1 MRKSMKKLVRKG
13 GSLVMVAALAV
24 GMTACSSQSGSQ
36 TTAAETAAESQSS
49 EAAGAESGASESAA
63 ETSAE
68 QSDAKAGDSDQL
80 EKVTVI
86 LDYVANTNHT
96 GMYVALDQGY
106 YKEAGLDVEIVEP
119 TEGATATLVAVGKG
133 DFGIS
138 YQEDVT
144 IALTSKDPLPI
155 KTIAALIQHNT
166 SGFVTYADKDIKSP
180 KDFEGKTYAGWGGP
194 GEEAVLKAVMAKD
207 GADFSKLNMVIS
219 DGSGF
224 EALKDKVD
232 IEWFFEGWDNVK
244 CKLNNFPINYME
256 LRQLDDRLDYYTP
269 VIIAN
274 QDTLEQKPEMVKKF
288 LAATEK
294 GYRYAIENP
303 DESAKI
309 LQKYAPDYSLEMLTM
324 SQEYLAEKYMEDT
337 DRWGEMKDEVWNNY
351 TDFMVEYGVIDH
363 AIPASD
369 CYTNEFLPE

>member
-1 MRKSMKKLVRKG
+1 MCPDFLDSV
-13 GSLVMVAALAV
+13 VCAALAGV
-24 GMTACSSQSGSQ
+24 GGAGVDRGTSWSVGTCSGDNRGGTDWNWDRPGTVFGAWRSDGLFSG
-36 TTAAETAAESQSS
+36 
-49 EAAGAESGASESAA
+49 GASGII
-63 ETSAE
+63 
-68 QSDAKAGDSDQL
+68 SDSGGD
-80 EKVTVI
+80 
-86 LDYVANTNHT
+86 
-96 GMYVALDQGY
+96 
-106 YKEAGLDVEIVEP
+106 P
-119 TEGATATLVAVGKG
+119 
-133 DFGIS
+133 
-138 YQEDVT
+138 
-144 IALTSKDPLPI
+144 
-155 KTIAALIQHNT
+155 
-166 SGFVTYADKDIKSP
+166 
-180 KDFEGKTYAGWGGP
+180 
-194 GEEAVLKAVMAKD
+194 D
-207 GADFSKLNMVIS
+207 GTDDR

-294 GYRYAIENP
+294 GYRHAIENP

-309 LQKYAPDYSLEMLTM
+309 LQKYAPDYSLDLLTM

-337 DRWGEMKDEVWNNY
+337 DRWGEMKDEVWDNY
-351 TDFMVEYGVIDH
+351 TDFMVEYGVIDQ
-363 AIPASD
+363 AIPASE

>member
-1 MRKSMKKLVRKG
+1 MISETPVFCDGGLFMMKKHSDKVIPAVFIGALLLIWELCVRIFQIPLYVLP
-13 GSLVMVAALAV
+13 SPVSVVQALIEERVGLWGHAV
-24 GMTACSSQSGSQ
+24 V
-36 TTAAETAAESQSS
+36 TTE
-49 EAAGAESGASESAA
+49 EA
-63 ETSAE
+63 
-68 QSDAKAGDSDQL
+68 L
-80 EKVTVI
+80 I
-86 LDYVANTNHT
+86 
-96 GMYVALDQGY
+96 
-106 YKEAGLDVEIVEP
+106 
-119 TEGATATLVAVGKG
+119 
-133 DFGIS
+133 GIG
-138 YQEDVT
+138 
-144 IALTSKDPLPI
+144 IALVLSL
-155 KTIAALIQHNT
+155 AL
-166 SGFVTYADKDIKSP
+166 GVLMDCFP
-180 KDFEGKTYAGWGGP
+180 
-194 GEEAVLKAVMAKD
+194 AVRPD
-207 GADFSKLNMVIS
+207 GTDDR

-309 LQKYAPDYSLEMLTM
+309 LQKYAPDYSLDLLTM

-337 DRWGEMKDEVWNNY
+337 DRWGEMKDAVWDNY
-351 TDFMVEYGVIDH
+351 TDFMVEYGVIDQ
-363 AIPASD
+363 AIPASE